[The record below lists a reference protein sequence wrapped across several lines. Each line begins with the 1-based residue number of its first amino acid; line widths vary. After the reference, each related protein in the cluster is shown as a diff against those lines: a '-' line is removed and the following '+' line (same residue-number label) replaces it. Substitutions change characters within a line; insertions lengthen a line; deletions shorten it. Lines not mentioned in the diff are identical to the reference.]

1 MKKLI
6 LAALGGY
13 LWRKLSRRS
22 ASHGLRTQRY

>member
-13 LWRKLSRRS
+13 LWRKFTRRS
-22 ASHGLRTQRY
+22 AGHALRTRHY